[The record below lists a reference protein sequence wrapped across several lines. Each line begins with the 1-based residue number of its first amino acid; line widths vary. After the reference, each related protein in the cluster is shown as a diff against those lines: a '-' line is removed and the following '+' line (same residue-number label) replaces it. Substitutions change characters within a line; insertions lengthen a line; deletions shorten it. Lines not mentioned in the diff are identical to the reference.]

1 MNKLLILA
9 QYTGRSYKD
18 KRPQHLLWSDRIL
31 RCDEIF
37 HINGKHVYTKIHY
50 DMLGEHRVI
59 AVMQTSKDI
68 EEMIKDTNKS
78 KIDIIEVVKG

>member
-18 KRPQHLLWSDRIL
+18 KRPQHLIWSDRIL

-37 HINGKHVYTKIHY
+37 HINGKHVYTHVHY
-50 DMLGEHRVI
+50 DMLGERRVF
-59 AVMQTSKDI
+59 AVIETSKEI
-68 EEMIKDTNKS
+68 KEMIKDTNKV
-78 KIDIIEVVKG
+78 KIDIIDVIKG